1 MRFDYSTMTEGFRS
15 ERPIPLP
22 SPPELNKTG
31 SAVIWLSSV
40 AVYSFGVMFSVSALT
55 RQLDL
60 GLTFGR
66 DEHVDPAQER
76 FASVLLGVEL
86 GDGTKVALDR
96 RGPRG
101 VVLEVRNATGK
112 AGSLHGT
119 IFLGPIPPNGPV
131 RIVTAIPRLGVSE
144 ATVTIDG
151 NQIIE
156 ASGQVERLWTAPP
169 PSQGLGGAGLRGGSW
184 FSRFD

>member
-1 MRFDYSTMTEGFRS
+1 MRFNYSTMSEGFRS

-40 AVYSFGVMFSVSALT
+40 EVYSFGLLLSVSALT
-55 RQLDL
+55 RQSDL
-60 GLTFGR
+60 GLILGAE
-66 DEHVDPAQER
+66 EHVDFAR
-76 FASVLLGVEL
+76 FASVLFGVEL
-86 GDGTKVALDR
+86 GDGTKLAIDR

-101 VVLEVRNATGK
+101 VVLEVRSSNGNT
-112 AGSLHGT
+112 GSLHGT
-119 IFLGPIPPNGPV
+119 IFLGPVPPPGPV

-156 ASGQVERLWTAPP
+156 ASEQVERLWTSPP

-184 FSRFD
+184 FSRLD